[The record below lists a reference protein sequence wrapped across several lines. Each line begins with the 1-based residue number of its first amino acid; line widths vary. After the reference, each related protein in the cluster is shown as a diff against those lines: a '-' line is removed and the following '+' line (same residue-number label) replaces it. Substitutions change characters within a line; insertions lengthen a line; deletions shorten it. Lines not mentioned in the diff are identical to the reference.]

1 MQGTTVQK
9 AADLLGAFLSQL
21 CLVHCLLLPLLISLL
36 PSLPLSDFF
45 GGEAFHLGILLVT
58 TPVAWFALKQGKAR
72 HGSSRP
78 SNLGAAAV
86 GILWIVFF
94 AEEAVGHDLVAAF
107 NVTGG
112 FLLAWAHWQNWSLTR
127 ERCLCPQRTSTL

>member
-9 AADLLGAFLSQL
+9 AADFLGALLSQL
-21 CLVHCLLLPLLISLL
+21 CLVHCLILPLLLSGL
-36 PSLPLSDFF
+36 PALPMSEFL
-45 GGEAFHLGILLVT
+45 GGETFHLGVLLLT
-58 TPVAWFALKQGKAR
+58 TPVAAFALWQGKSR

-78 SNLGAAAV
+78 SSLGAAALS
-86 GILWIVFF
+86 ILWLVFF
-94 AEEAVGHDLVAAF
+94 AEETVGHDLVAAF

-127 ERCLCPQRTSTL
+127 EQCLCPAPTTQS